1 MKYTGLTE
9 KQVIENRAKYGTNE
23 MPRPKLKSAWQFF
36 VEVFQ
41 DKLNIIL
48 LVMMCMFIALAT
60 FGYGSVYE
68 AAGIGIVLLVVAI
81 TTVAS
86 KLKGQRSAE
95 ELRIKSSL
103 LYTDV
108 VRNGVV
114 MRIPSTDVVVD
125 DVVILRAGEM
135 ICADGYVIDG
145 TVAVNNAILNGESD
159 DCEKNSR
166 TKESRRAG

>member
-60 FGYGSVYE
+60 FG
-68 AAGIGIVLLVVAI
+68 
-81 TTVAS
+81 
-86 KLKGQRSAE
+86 
-95 ELRIKSSL
+95 
-103 LYTDV
+103 
-108 VRNGVV
+108 
-114 MRIPSTDVVVD
+114 
-125 DVVILRAGEM
+125 
-135 ICADGYVIDG
+135 
-145 TVAVNNAILNGESD
+145 
-159 DCEKNSR
+159 
-166 TKESRRAG
+166 